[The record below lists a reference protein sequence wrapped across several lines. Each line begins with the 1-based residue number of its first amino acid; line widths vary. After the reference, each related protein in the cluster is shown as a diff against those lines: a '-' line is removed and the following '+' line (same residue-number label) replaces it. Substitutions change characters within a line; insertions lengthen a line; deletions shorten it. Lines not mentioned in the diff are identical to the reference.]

1 MPARIPD
8 DRADPPRTPT
18 FAGTLPASIHGVPPR
33 RSVVVEPDVV
43 IALGASA
50 GGTDA
55 LREFLSALPVD
66 CPGVVIV
73 QHMPE
78 PFTRAFARQLDG
90 VSRVTV
96 REAKD
101 GDRVLPGHSLIAPG
115 NQHMRL
121 VRAGDTYTIRLG
133 SDPPVRRHRPSVDV
147 LFNSCAETAGARAIG
162 IIMTGM
168 GDDGARGLLAMRR
181 AGARTLAQDEA
192 TSVVFGMPG
201 AAISVDAAE
210 QILPLAR
217 LADAALRLARMSPT
231 KL

>member
-8 DRADPPRTPT
+8 NRADPPRTPAFT
-18 FAGTLPASIHGVPPR
+18 GAPPASGPGVPPR
-33 RSVVVEPDVV
+33 RSAAVGPDVV

-55 LREFLSALPVD
+55 LRQFLSALPVD

-78 PFTRAFARQLDG
+78 QFTRAFANQLDG
-90 VSRVTV
+90 VSRVSV
-96 REAKD
+96 REATD
-101 GDRVLPGHSLIAPG
+101 GDRVLPGHVLIAPG
-115 NQHMRL
+115 NRHMRL
-121 VRAGDTYTIRLG
+121 ARAGDAYTIRLG

-192 TSVVFGMPG
+192 TSVVFGMPR

-210 QILPLAR
+210 QVLPLGR
-217 LADAALRLARMSPT
+217 LADTALRLARMSPT
-231 KL
+231 LL